1 MCVADV
7 NEVTVYSE
15 VRKKHTKKRKRPSTS
30 DGLEQNKP
38 RKKLP
43 KVEVVSSSSESMV
56 LYPETQI
63 SSIPGSSVDNNPV
76 VTKVRIKR
84 VKKRKLQNQEDKL
97 QADVKVSGDGKLF
110 DEADKCMG
118 RYCNTLTA
126 CLMCM
131 LKVTSTF

>member
-30 DGLEQNKP
+30 DSSEQNKP
-38 RKKLP
+38 RKKQP

-56 LYPETQI
+56 LYPETQM
-63 SSIPGSSVDNNPV
+63 SSIQGCSIDNNPV

-84 VKKRKLQNQEDKL
+84 VKKKKLQSQEDVL
-97 QADVKVSGDGKLF
+97 QADVKVPGNEMFL
-110 DEADKCMG
+110 DEAGKGAG
-118 RYCNTLTA
+118 RYCTTFTA
-126 CLMCM
+126 C
-131 LKVTSTF
+131 